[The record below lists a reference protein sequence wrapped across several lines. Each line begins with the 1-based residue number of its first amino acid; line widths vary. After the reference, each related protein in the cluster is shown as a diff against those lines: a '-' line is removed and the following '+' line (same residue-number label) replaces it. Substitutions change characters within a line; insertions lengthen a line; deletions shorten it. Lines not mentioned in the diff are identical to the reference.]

1 MNTKKKQCVNFQ
13 CLGIFLITL
22 LTACSG
28 GSGSNNNPSPDTG
41 GALNNLN
48 GSVFASAVS
57 GANCEV
63 KDSIG
68 NVVAGPFTTSANGG
82 YNVTLPDDRLAEDLI
97 VECSGGTFTDEATG
111 LTNID
116 AGFMAAHIAGGT
128 SSTGNTIHVTPSSTI
143 VHGLITRHGKTAAEA
158 ATAFEAAFG
167 FTPDYTTAPTDAS
180 DPTQGAEQASLLSGL
195 RAAVFSQLASDLELQ
210 STDQFALF
218 AALANDLADDT
229 LDGRTTSGII
239 TIEGTSA
246 ELPVDIQNRFV
257 QALVNFRDGRD
268 NSGLAN
274 SNIGVL
280 PFAKTAMTNSYKIM
294 YQLGMHPAVNGKTEF
309 TLKVSD
315 HDDTAQTG
323 LAVSIKPKMNMDG
336 LVHGTAFEGT
346 CSEGTTDGEYNCTTY
361 YLMPSIMM
369 SGRSM
374 GFWELKVM
382 VGGHDDEYATFY
394 PSVAMA
400 MGDTAQVRLKGH
412 NDRISSSMSHDG
424 NSSMDG
430 MEHETEGRT
439 YYLFK
444 EALTGTTGNHNLELF
459 IAAKE
464 NMMDYPAVSVGATLN
479 SGDLLHE
486 LSIVTMSVE
495 VSTDAVNWV
504 TASDHGSHDH
514 GGQWVATGISGLTD
528 DTEATLYVKL
538 VVEGEQKTT
547 DGATPNALSATND
560 ANNHYAKFIV
570 TPGGSGMSM

>member
-1 MNTKKKQCVNFQ
+1 MRARKIQCVNFQ
-13 CLGIFLITL
+13 YLGIFLITL

-28 GSGSNNNPSPDTG
+28 GSGSTDNPSPDTNDTS
-41 GALNNLN
+41 NNLN
-48 GSVFASAVS
+48 GSVFASAIS
-57 GANCEV
+57 GASCDV

-68 NVVAGPFTTSANGG
+68 TVVAGPFTTSENGG
-82 YNVTLPDDRLAEDLI
+82 YNVILPDDRLEEDLL

-111 LTNID
+111 MTNRT

-128 SSTGNTIHVTPSSTI
+128 SSTGNTIHITPSSTI
-143 VHGLITRHGKTAAEA
+143 VHGLITQHGKTAAEA

-195 RAAVFSQLASDLELQ
+195 RAAAFSQLASDLKLQ

-239 TIEGTSA
+239 TIEGTST
-246 ELPVDIQNRFV
+246 ELPVDIQNRFA
-257 QALVNFRDGRD
+257 QALINFRNGRD

-274 SNIGVL
+274 SNVGVL
-280 PFAKTAMTNSYKIM
+280 PFAKTAMTDSYKIM
-294 YQLGMHPAVNGKTEF
+294 YQPGMHPAVNGKTEF

-315 HDDTAQTG
+315 HNDTAQTG

-346 CSEGTTDGEYNCTTY
+346 CDENTMDGEYNCTAY

-369 SGRSM
+369 SGRSL

-382 VGGHDDEYATFY
+382 IDGYDGEHVLFY

-412 NDRISSSMSHDG
+412 NDKISSSINHEG

-430 MEHETEGRT
+430 MAHEAEART

-464 NMMDYPAVSVGATLN
+464 NMMDYPAVFVGTTLN
-479 SGDLLHE
+479 SDDLQYK

-504 TASDHGSHDH
+504 TASDHGSHGHD
-514 GGQWVATGISGLTD
+514 GQWVATGISGLTD
-528 DTEATLYVKL
+528 GIEATLYIRL
-538 VVEGEQKTT
+538 IVEGEQKTT
-547 DGATPNALSATND
+547 DGTTPNALPAAND